1 MIPNQWYPV
10 CIDRELGRRPLALR
24 RMGRNLVAWRAPDGI
39 PVVMDDRCPHRG
51 TALSGG
57 KIRDGQL
64 ECPWH
69 GFRYDASGVCR
80 RIPCE
85 GPDAKIPR
93 GLAAPPYIVEERH
106 GLVWLFW
113 HPEAPKVEAP
123 IPLPPVPWFEEFQDD
138 DPTDA
143 RAAIDWPVN
152 HVRSVEANF
161 DVHHFPFVHGSVVPG
176 LGHRVDPYE
185 VRVEGTS
192 IRTHGSLRREGKQ
205 KGFDFRVDFEAPTL
219 VLLEFSGI
227 VFVVADCPIDE
238 YNTRRIVAYRQ
249 TWVRLPWIGRALSWI
264 MMMADWKLL
273 QNRQDMRVAAAQR
286 PRLPDTGVE
295 HLVHADAGTAAYR
308 KLRHR
313 LLREAEVEVAHPGD
327 STAVRG
333 ARSA

>member
-1 MIPNQWYPV
+1 MLID
-10 CIDRELGRRPLALR
+10 IAGEAGLDREQFATTIDERFSELAQ
-24 RMGRNLVAWRAPDGI
+24 
-39 PVVMDDRCPHRG
+39 VVVDEH
-51 TALSGG
+51 
-57 KIRDGQL
+57 
-64 ECPWH
+64 
-69 GFRYDASGVCR
+69 
-80 RIPCE
+80 
-85 GPDAKIPR
+85 
-93 GLAAPPYIVEERH
+93 
-106 GLVWLFW
+106 
-113 HPEAPKVEAP
+113 VEAVEAG
-123 IPLPPVPWFEEFQDD
+123 ITGVPAQVVNGGYLIQGAQAQAFYARVVTRFQDD